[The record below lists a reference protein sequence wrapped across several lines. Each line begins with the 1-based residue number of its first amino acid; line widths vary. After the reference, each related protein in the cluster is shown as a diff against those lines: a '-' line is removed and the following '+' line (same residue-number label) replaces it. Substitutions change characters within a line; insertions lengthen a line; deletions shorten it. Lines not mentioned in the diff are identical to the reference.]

1 MRKKFT
7 LLFALLASASCAM
20 ADVVDYVT
28 GSTTKFEAYKIA
40 VRRGPNGN
48 NYSDNSSTPGFML
61 ANADASDSKLYSTW
75 KPGSTYFN
83 TTYDPAAE
91 EQHFYVLRCGH
102 AHYIYNLKKKE
113 FLATADRSGITLS
126 STATPVNIYTYGT
139 DASYKYYITTS
150 SGNQLNFN
158 DHNTTGV
165 SGSGTDKDAG
175 SLINLAPTG
184 TCALS
189 NEDIETLKSAITSAS
204 ANYTDAYYINELST
218 GETHWGTLGY
228 PSQNA
233 YDTYKAVINNEAA
246 NIAMVANARTAF
258 LNSGI
263 TYPEDGKAYYIQGV
277 NKNGNAGLVYA
288 TSDNKLGFM
297 NAVPSNIPATA
308 IFYCHKVGERKYIFT
323 NNNGRYMRYRTDN
336 SSDGFTDAYDENL
349 STWTL
354 QPMQEQNGDDY
365 DVNRDN
371 LSADPNALGLFLM
384 RAKRTDSNC
393 NEDYYLMA
401 GFTNQQ
407 FHASSATKVYYTASN
422 QTSAFRFVEAP
433 QQNSLTTTKVK
444 LSEDGQ
450 AYNLATYSSPF
461 ATTLPKG
468 MNAYAVVPSGENYI
482 LKKLELTDNVLPAKI
497 GVIVSADAAQT
508 YQPIPAAATPETSE
522 SNLLCAT
529 NGTAVSVDATANA
542 YIFTKEGDVAFFGR
556 LATETAA
563 RNIAAYK
570 AYLNVPNTGHAARLS
585 LNFDNGNVTGID
597 KIANTRPTTS
607 QGATY
612 DLTGR
617 RVLHLQRGLYISNGK
632 KIIIK

>member
-1 MRKKFT
+1 MRKTFT
-7 LLFALLASASCAM
+7 LLLAMLTSISYAM

-28 GSTTKFEAYKIA
+28 GSSTNFKAYKIA
-40 VRRGPNGN
+40 VRRGPSGDS
-48 NYSDNSSTPGFML
+48 YSDNSSTPGFML
-61 ANADASDSKLYSTW
+61 ANADASDNKLYSTW
-75 KPGSTYFN
+75 KSGSTYFN
-83 TTYDPAAE
+83 TTYDATAE

-102 AHYIYNLKKKE
+102 AHYIYNLKKKMY
-113 FLATADRSGITLS
+113 LASADQSGVTLS
-126 STATPVNIYTYGT
+126 ATATPVNIYTYGT

-158 DHNTTGV
+158 DYNSTGL

-175 SLINLAPTG
+175 SLINLDPTG

-189 NEDIETLKSAITSAS
+189 DEELTALKSAITTAS
-204 ANYTDAYYINELST
+204 ANYTNDFYTNELSNVNSNL
-218 GETHWGTLGY
+218 GSLGY
-228 PSQNA
+228 PTQDA
-233 YDTYKAVINNEAA
+233 YNTYKAVLDNVAA
-246 NIAMVANARTAF
+246 NIAMVTTARNTF
-258 LNSGI
+258 LSS
-263 TYPEDGKAYYIQGV
+263 TVYPEDGKAYYIKGV
-277 NKNGNAGLVYA
+277 NRSNAEGLVYA
-288 TSDNKLGFM
+288 TSDNKLGFQ
-297 NAVPSNIPATA
+297 NSVPSDIPSTA

-336 SSDGFTDAYDENL
+336 SSDGFTDSYDADLNV
-349 STWTL
+349 WTL
-354 QPMQEQNGDDY
+354 QPMQIQNGDSY
-365 DVNRDN
+365 DVTRDN
-371 LSADPNALGLFLM
+371 LSTSPNALGLFLM
-384 RAKRTDSNC
+384 RAKRTDDNC

-407 FHASSATKVYYTASN
+407 FHASSATKVCYTASN
-422 QTSAFRFVEAP
+422 QTSAFRLVEAP

-444 LSEDGQ
+444 LSEDGPT
-450 AYNLATYSSPF
+450 YNLATYSSPF
-461 ATTLPKG
+461 ATTLPEG

-482 LKKLELTDNVLPAKI
+482 LKKLELTDNVLPAKT

-529 NGTAVSVDATANA
+529 NGTAVSIDATANA
-542 YIFTKEGDVAFFGR
+542 YIFTKEGDVAFFGK

-570 AYLNVPNTGHAARLS
+570 AYLNVPNTGNAARLS

-617 RVLHLQRGLYISNGK
+617 RVQHLQRGLYISNGK